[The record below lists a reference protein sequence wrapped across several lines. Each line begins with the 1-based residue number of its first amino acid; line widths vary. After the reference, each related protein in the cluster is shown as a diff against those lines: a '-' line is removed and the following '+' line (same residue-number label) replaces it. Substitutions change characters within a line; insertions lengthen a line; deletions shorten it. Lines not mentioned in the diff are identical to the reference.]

1 MSTQTSVV
9 LICIT
14 GIRNYEKESGRA
26 DHLNTCRISPYI
38 HFGQISP
45 RAILTEARHMKS
57 PKFLRK
63 LAWRDMSYWLL
74 TLWPDLPSV
83 PTRVHYRVG
92 DLTHQYIHWKKRQCN
107 IAFTSRN
114 VINFVCKNCMM
125 YICVHILCKYD
136 VIILP
141 QNSFSGVYCFQHVRD
156 NISVIPST
164 FKVFTL

>member
-1 MSTQTSVV
+1 MSTRGI
-9 LICIT
+9 LIILYKWLDDCPTQIIT
-14 GIRNYEKESGRA
+14 CYDENKLIHCKVCMNLFFLKLGIRNYEKESGRA

-83 PTRVHYRVG
+83 PTRVHYRVS
-92 DLTHQYIHWKKRQCN
+92 DLI
-107 IAFTSRN
+107 
-114 VINFVCKNCMM
+114 
-125 YICVHILCKYD
+125 
-136 VIILP
+136 
-141 QNSFSGVYCFQHVRD
+141 
-156 NISVIPST
+156 
-164 FKVFTL
+164 